1 MTGGGDGNGQGGTGR
16 GGSGPDDEATARR
29 LIAAWLAGE
38 AAEPAPAPAA
48 GAERPAGAVPTG
60 AVPTGWCVPP
70 AAAREVIAVARRM
83 ALHGRQGRAWPAPGA
98 EHLMLARALVVDEH
112 PSAAAWSER
121 ERVELA
127 GWIAVLVRRFGEDGV
142 QQLTAAL
149 AARS

>member
-1 MTGGGDGNGQGGTGR
+1 MTGGRDGNGQGGTGQA
-16 GGSGPDDEATARR
+16 GSGPGDEATARR

-38 AAEPAPAPAA
+38 AAEPAPAPAT

-60 AVPTGWCVPP
+60 WSVPP

-83 ALHGRQGRAWPAPGA
+83 ALHGRQGRAWPVPGA
-98 EHLMLARALVVDEH
+98 DHLLLARTLVVDEH
-112 PSAAAWSER
+112 PSAPTWSER

-142 QQLTAAL
+142 QRLTAVL

>member
-60 AVPTGWCVPP
+60 WCVPP

-83 ALHGRQGRAWPAPGA
+83 ALHGRQGRTWPAPGA

-112 PSAAAWSER
+112 PSAAAWSEC

-149 AARS
+149 VARS